1 MMRLVNDT
9 KIAFLSKAKTAITA
23 SILLIAGGIF
33 LFSTLPTNKK
43 LSIDFLGGFTV
54 TARTEA
60 PQSTETVRDLIGG
73 IAGVIGDSAEVK
85 PILASGD
92 ADSGYEKFR
101 ITFKGEGE
109 KDANLGS
116 GDAGE
121 AQIKEALSSVL
132 MGAPATAK
140 ITGGAIAGT
149 IRLESEHSQADVEA
163 ILAGANLNDLSV
175 SATEGSVGAYS
186 FSATAGASD
195 NDDSVVALVESLF
208 RDASDSAGN
217 PMRLALAI
225 PEKSSVGAQVV
236 GELRDKA
243 IIAILISL
251 FAIVLY
257 IRARFAEYSYGFAA
271 VAALV
276 HDVLITLGV
285 LAVCIKFDLLGAE
298 ISLPMIAAFLT
309 IIGYS
314 LNDTIVLFDR
324 IRENRPRLKG
334 DLADILNI
342 SINQTL
348 SRTVLTSLTTL
359 LTVSLLFAFNYG
371 SGSVLE
377 SFAFAL
383 IIGVLVGTYSSI
395 FIASPT
401 FLFLEKRAAAKNAAT
416 EAQA

>member
-1 MMRLVNDT
+1 MV
-9 KIAFLSKAKTAITA
+9 A
-23 SILLIAGGIF
+23 
-33 LFSTLPTNKK
+33 
-43 LSIDFLGGFTV
+43 
-54 TARTEA
+54 
-60 PQSTETVRDLIGG
+60 G
-73 IAGVIGDSAEVK
+73 IAGVVGRSAEVK
-85 PILASGD
+85 PILASGN
-92 ADSGYEKFR
+92 AETGYEKFR
-101 ITFKGEGE
+101 ITFKGQGEG
-109 KDANLGS
+109 DANLGA

-121 AQIKEALSSVL
+121 AQIAEALISVL
-132 MGAPATAK
+132 MEDPVTISVAD
-140 ITGGAIAGT
+140 GT
-149 IRLESEHSQADVEA
+149 ISGVLRLEQGHPVEDIRDVL
-163 ILAGANLNDLSV
+163 LAGNLSDLVVTAN
-175 SATEGSVGAYS
+175 ATSLGTYE
-186 FSATAGASD
+186 FTATAGPTD
-195 NDDSVVALVESLF
+195 RPESLSTLIEGLF
-208 RDASDSAGN
+208 RDKVDSTGTA
-217 PMRLALAI
+217 MHLALAI

-236 GELRDKA
+236 GELRDQA
-243 IIAILISL
+243 IIAILVSL

-334 DLADILNI
+334 SLQDILHI

-348 SRTVLTSLTTL
+348 SRTLLTSMTTL
-359 LTVSLLFAFNYG
+359 MTVALLFGFNFG
-371 SGSVLE
+371 TGSVLE

-395 FIASPT
+395 FIASPV
-401 FLFLEKRAAAKNAAT
+401 FLFLENRSAAKAT
-416 EAQA
+416 LADSGAH